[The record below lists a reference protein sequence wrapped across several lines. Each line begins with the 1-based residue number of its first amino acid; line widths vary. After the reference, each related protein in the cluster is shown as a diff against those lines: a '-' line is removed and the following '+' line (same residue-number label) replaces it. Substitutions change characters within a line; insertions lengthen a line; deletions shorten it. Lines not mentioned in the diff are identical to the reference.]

1 MNFSFTLC
9 LESIARLPAKGRSAF
24 VRAAIIKFGSPASTS
39 KGLPAAAPPVLI
51 APAPVV
57 VEPVFAPPASVEPAE
72 PVAWQRSWSKPPREF
87 PDGFDY
93 TSLVWDKARK
103 VFLNPPPWPAVPSLD
118 MEQAR
123 SWYEYAAK
131 WRYPDPFPGPL
142 EWHAMGEPSEPL
154 PEHRVIVEPVEPL
167 PVEPLPVEPLPV
179 EPLPVVVPA
188 PSQESPFPATVLPV
202 AGMSPSNIL
211 EEV

>member
-1 MNFSFTLC
+1 
-9 LESIARLPAKGRSAF
+9 
-24 VRAAIIKFGSPASTS
+24 
-39 KGLPAAAPPVLI
+39 
-51 APAPVV
+51 
-57 VEPVFAPPASVEPAE
+57 
-72 PVAWQRSWSKPPREF
+72 
-87 PDGFDY
+87 
-93 TSLVWDKARK
+93 
-103 VFLNPPPWPAVPSLD
+103 

-131 WRYPDPFPGPL
+131 WIYPDPFPGPL

-154 PEHRVIVEPVEPL
+154 PEHRATVEPVEPL
-167 PVEPLPVEPLPV
+167 PVEPLPVEPLPD
-179 EPLPVVVPA
+179 VVPA